1 MKREK
6 IYPGE
11 IMQKDKKYYFN
22 RLKKFFR
29 NPIEF
34 LKIRKLVDV
43 KLLPNSDGRF
53 VETDSLRKLYGYL
66 LESDYL
72 NVDEFLKESKL
83 LSFSDSES
91 VESLNLLFD
100 KHGSDKGSHHGY
112 TKVYHAIIC
121 QQLSTKKDCV
131 IFEIGIGSNNLDVQS
146 NMGIEGIPGA
156 SARAFRDFSSK
167 IKLIIGDIDE
177 RILFEEER
185 INSYYVDQLKNN
197 TLENFFSISKYDIA
211 IDDGLHSLRSNLNF
225 FIKALDKKTSNSWIV
240 IEDINLSDTYFWQNI
255 SDISTHFSDSWV
267 IKLNHSFQFVMY
279 IR

>member
-1 MKREK
+1 M
-6 IYPGE
+6 
-11 IMQKDKKYYFN
+11 MQKDKKYYFN

-43 KLLPNSDGRF
+43 KLLPNNSYGRF

-267 IKLNHSFQFVMY
+267 IKLNQSFQFVMY